1 MLSGV
6 EGPLPALAATY
17 LTGRSL
23 DAAFR
28 QATLE
33 CMSRRSDEI
42 HREAR
47 SGEAATR
54 NRATRKV
61 SRLEMRQKGCGA
73 KAI

>member
-6 EGPLPALAATY
+6 EGPLPAPAATY
-17 LTGRSL
+17 STGRSL

-33 CMSRRSDEI
+33 CMYLRSDEI

-54 NRATRKV
+54 NRYT
-61 SRLEMRQKGCGA
+61 QGF
-73 KAI
+73 